1 MEINIALKKAIEI
14 LTDSKSK
21 KHPPFSE
28 KSSENGGVFISH
40 QNYILDSRI
49 LMLHS
54 FKLKNS
60 EKSLEWLVFN
70 PNFLLDQD
78 HQSIFFE
85 LIRRR
90 LENEPVSKIRG
101 YKEFYEYQ
109 FLVSQD
115 VLDPRPD
122 SETLIELV
130 IEYFKNNND
139 NTKIN
144 KKFLEMFTGS
154 GCLAITVLKQFNNFT
169 AISSDISNE
178 AINIAEQNATINQVV
193 DRINFITS
201 DNFDNISGE
210 FDFFI
215 ANPPY
220 IATSDIKDLQ
230 PDVRD
235 YEPLISLD
243 GGFDGLDF
251 YRIIAKKVGNFL
263 KKDSP
268 IFLEI
273 GHNQFADVNKI
284 FVNNDFVLENF
295 KQDLSGINRALC
307 FKKLNDTQ
315 KERSGSRLSSG

>member
-1 MEINIALKKAIEI
+1 MEINIAIKKAIEI
-14 LTDSKSK
+14 LIDSKSK
-21 KHPPFSE
+21 KTPPFPDNL
-28 KSSENGGVFISH
+28 SENGGFFASY
-40 QNYILDSRI
+40 QNHILDSRI

-54 FKLKNS
+54 FRLKDS

-70 PNFLLDQD
+70 PNFLLDQE

-90 LENEPVSKIRG
+90 SKSEPVSKIIG
-101 YKEFYEYQ
+101 YKEFYGYK
-109 FLVSQD
+109 FLVNQN

-122 SETLIELV
+122 SETLIELI
-130 IEYFKNNND
+130 IEYFKNHND
-139 NTKIN
+139 DTNVS

-154 GCLAITVLKQFNNFT
+154 GCLAITTLKQFNNFT
-169 AISSDISNE
+169 AIASDISSK
-178 AINIAEQNATINQVV
+178 AISIAKKNANINQVLNRV
-193 DRINFITS
+193 DFVES
-201 DNFDNISGE
+201 DNFNKISGE

-220 IATSDIKDLQ
+220 IATSEIKDLQ
-230 PDVRD
+230 QDARD

-263 KKDSP
+263 KKNSP

-273 GHNQFADVNKI
+273 GHDQFADVNKI
-284 FVNNDFVLENF
+284 FIDNGFVLKNF
-295 KQDLSGINRALC
+295 KKDLSGIKRALC
-307 FKKLNDTQ
+307 FKKLNGT
-315 KERSGSRLSSG
+315 

>member
-14 LTDSKSK
+14 LIDSKPK
-21 KHPPFSE
+21 KLPSSSE
-28 KSSENGGVFISH
+28 KSSENEGVFVNN

-54 FKLKNS
+54 FRLKDS

-70 PNFLLDQD
+70 PNFLLDQE

-90 LENEPVSKIRG
+90 SKSEPVSKIIG
-101 YKEFYEYQ
+101 YKEFYGYK
-109 FLVSQD
+109 FLVNQN

-122 SETLIELV
+122 SETLIELI
-130 IEYFKNNND
+130 IEYFKNHND
-139 NTKIN
+139 NTN
-144 KKFLEMFTGS
+144 VSKKFLEMFTGS
-154 GCLAITVLKQFNNFT
+154 GCLAITTLKQFNNFT
-169 AISSDISNE
+169 AIASDISSE
-178 AINIAEQNATINQVV
+178 AISIAKQNANINQVV
-193 DRINFITS
+193 DRINFINS

-220 IATSDIKDLQ
+220 IATSEIKDLQ
-230 PDVRD
+230 PEVRD
-235 YEPLISLD
+235 HDPLISLD

-251 YRIIAKKVGNFL
+251 YHIIAKKVGNFL
-263 KKDSP
+263 RKNSP

-273 GHNQFADVNKI
+273 GYNQFEDVNKI
-284 FVNNDFVLENF
+284 FIDNGFVLENF
-295 KQDLSGINRALC
+295 KKDLSGINRALC
-307 FKKLNDTQ
+307 FKKPI
-315 KERSGSRLSSG
+315 S

>member
-21 KHPPFSE
+21 KYPPFSE

-40 QNYILDSRI
+40 QNYILDSRL

-90 LENEPVSKIRG
+90 SENEPVSKIRG

-109 FLVSQD
+109 FLVSQN

-122 SETLIELV
+122 SETLIELI

-144 KKFLEMFTGS
+144 KRFLEMFTGS
-154 GCLAITVLKQFNNFT
+154 GCLAITILKQFTNFT
-169 AISSDISNE
+169 AIASDISNE
-178 AINIAEQNATINQVV
+178 AINIAGQNATINQVV
-193 DRINFITS
+193 DRINFVNS

-220 IATSDIKDLQ
+220 ISTSDIKDLQ
-230 PDVRD
+230 PDIRD

-273 GHNQFADVNKI
+273 GHDQFADVNKI
-284 FVNNDFVLENF
+284 FINNNFILENF

-307 FKKLNDTQ
+307 FKKL
-315 KERSGSRLSSG
+315 KGI